1 MLSYSLVKTIH
12 LAGVFLFLTA
22 LAILF
27 FSDNLG
33 RLFKVISHVALFI
46 ILITG
51 LGLVVHLS
59 NGVPFWI
66 MGKFILWLLLSTA
79 GIFATTRLRKYRLTA
94 YSLLILMASLAA
106 FLAIHKPF

>member
-1 MLSYSLVKTIH
+1 MLSYSLLKTFH

-27 FSDNLG
+27 FSENFG
-33 RLFKVISHVALFI
+33 RLFKIISHVALFI

-59 NGVPFWI
+59 NGVPPWV

-79 GIFATTRLRKYRLTA
+79 GIFATTRLRKYQLTS

>member
-1 MLSYSLVKTIH
+1 MLSYSLLKTFH
-12 LAGVFLFLTA
+12 LAGVFLFLTGMG
-22 LAILF
+22 ILF
-27 FSDNLG
+27 FSDSFN

-59 NGVPFWI
+59 NGVPPWV
-66 MGKFILWLLLSTA
+66 MVKFILWLLLSAA

-94 YSLLILMASLAA
+94 YTLLILMASLAA